1 MYGSCLSYN
10 GKIKKVKL
18 TLLQTGKTK
27 DKWLLEGIAEYQKR
41 ISAYSKFQIIDLPD
55 ESIKNSGNANIVKA
69 KEANTILKAIKPD
82 DYVIL
87 LDEKGEP
94 ISSLAFADFLVNI
107 SDKNVVF
114 VIGGVFGVDENIR
127 KRANKILSLS
137 HFTFTHRLARL
148 VLCEQIYRALM
159 IINNRNY
166 HN

>member
-1 MYGSCLSYN
+1 M
-10 GKIKKVKL
+10 KL

-114 VIGGVFGVDENIR
+114 VIGGVFGVDEISG
-127 KRANKILSLS
+127 K
-137 HFTFTHRLARL
+137 
-148 VLCEQIYRALM
+148 EQIRFCP
-159 IINNRNY
+159 Y
-166 HN
+166 HILLLRTA